1 LIHGL
6 RLCECYGGEEWEASR
21 GPQIAS
27 QKVVIIEAVDELDV
41 SFKGKWMNVSRVL
54 VALV

>member
-1 LIHGL
+1 MLW
-6 RLCECYGGEEWEASR
+6 GEEWEASR

-54 VALV
+54 GALV